1 MTLKI
6 LSWNILQGG
15 GSRIQS
21 IVNFLLEQNAEI
33 ICLSEFHNNT
43 NGYFLRSSLLKSG
56 WIHQSTGANAEE
68 NNTVFIAS
76 KIPFESSYPAKNLDT
91 YQDLMI
97 KANFSAFSLYNNYFP
112 HKKEHKLFDIL
123 FEELHSNSNAII
135 VGDLNTGKNYIDQVG
150 DSFWYQKE
158 FSTLEKNNFIDA
170 FRFFHKEKKEYS
182 WYSHQGNGYRYDH
195 TFFYQ
200 TLSAIAK
207 NCYYLHEVREQK
219 ISDHSPMILE
229 LGI

>member
-21 IVNFLLEQNAEI
+21 IVNFLLEQNADI

-56 WIHQSTGANAEE
+56 WIHQSTGANAAE
-68 NNTVFIAS
+68 NNTVFVAS

-170 FRFFHKEKKEYS
+170 FRFFHKEKKNTHGIVIKEMDIDMITHFFIKHYQLLQKTVIIYMKS
-182 WYSHQGNGYRYDH
+182 GNKKFLIIH
-195 TFFYQ
+195 
-200 TLSAIAK
+200 L
-207 NCYYLHEVREQK
+207 
-219 ISDHSPMILE
+219 
-229 LGI
+229 